1 MTCQT
6 NEGKT
11 VRLPKW
17 FAVTILSGAV
27 SFAGFA
33 ITVISD
39 EAKEDAAL
47 KKNSEQINQNSQ
59 GLSRNSSDISQ
70 IKTDIAVI
78 RVQQEGTDK
87 SLERIEKAQEAIL
100 KKLTEN

>member
-1 MTCQT
+1 MTCET
-6 NEGKT
+6 TEDKT

-47 KKNSEQINQNSQ
+47 KKNSDQINLNAQ
-59 GLSRNSSDISQ
+59 GLSRNSADISQ

-100 KKLTEN
+100 EKLTE

>member
-1 MTCQT
+1 MTCET
-6 NEGKT
+6 TEDKT

-47 KKNSEQINQNSQ
+47 KKNSDQINLNAQ
-59 GLSRNSSDISQ
+59 GLSRNSADISQ

-100 KKLTEN
+100 KKLTE

>member
-1 MTCQT
+1 MTCET
-6 NEGKT
+6 TDNKT

-47 KKNSEQINQNSQ
+47 KKNSEQITENAQ

-87 SLERIEKAQEAIL
+87 SLDRIEKAQEAIL
-100 KKLTEN
+100 KKLSND

>member
-1 MTCQT
+1 MTCET
-6 NEGKT
+6 TENKT

-17 FAVTILSGAV
+17 FAVTILSGAI

-33 ITVISD
+33 IKVISS
-39 EAKEDAAL
+39 EAKEEANL
-47 KKNSEQINQNSQ
+47 KKHADQIDDNTQ

-100 KKLTEN
+100 EKLTE

>member
-1 MTCQT
+1 MTCET
-6 NEGKT
+6 TENNT

-33 ITVISD
+33 ITVIID

-47 KKNSEQINQNSQ
+47 KKNSYQINLNAQ
-59 GLSRNSSDISQ
+59 GLTRNSADISQ

-100 KKLTEN
+100 EKLTE

>member
-1 MTCQT
+1 MTCET
-6 NEGKT
+6 TEDKT
-11 VRLPKW
+11 VRLPKC

-27 SFAGFA
+27 SFAGYA

-47 KKNSEQINQNSQ
+47 KKNSDQINLNAQ
-59 GLSRNSSDISQ
+59 GLSRNSADISQ

-100 KKLTEN
+100 EKLTQ